1 MADPWMGLVMLEAEG
16 EVCSHHKDLSAELP
30 GAAHPFP
37 WSCELTVQ
45 ERNSLSY
52 AAAGLE
58 GKMPSPGANTTDSQ
72 DLEST

>member
-1 MADPWMGLVMLEAEG
+1 MGLVMLEAEG
-16 EVCSHHKDLSAELP
+16 EVCSHHKYLSAELL

-37 WSCELTVQ
+37 WSCELAVQ

-58 GKMPSPGANTTDSQ
+58 GQMPSLGATTTDSQ